1 MGTTGACQ
9 HRPVPPVGIVA
20 NPVSGKDV
28 RRLLTNAGTSTLEE
42 KVGVV
47 RRLLVGAHE
56 AGARRFLVLPEPH
69 GIARRALATLPFAS
83 EVEVADAVAARHH
96 DERDTITAAAALRA
110 AGCAAVVVLGGD
122 GTNRA
127 VALGWPDVPVLPIS
141 TGTNNAFPLAL
152 EPTVAGAASGHLACG
167 RAEGVQVATPSKVV
181 RISVEGE
188 GDDLALVDAVLLR
201 APATDIGLLK
211 PFEPGA
217 LALAVLARAE
227 PAAVGVSSLGGVLDP
242 VSPDDEHGLVV
253 RCAPPGSAGAR
264 TVRAPLAPGTY
275 VDVGVTGCELLSPGE
290 RVAVA
295 GPGLLAFDGDRRR
308 VLAPGQ
314 RAELRVERSGPR
326 VVDVPAVLALEE
338 VRRHWHRM

>member
-1 MGTTGACQ
+1 M
-9 HRPVPPVGIVA
+9 RPVGIVA

-28 RRLLTNAGTSTLEE
+28 RRLLTNAGTSTLED

-69 GIARRALATLPFAS
+69 GIVRRALATLPFAPDL
-83 EVEVADAVAARHH
+83 EVADAVAARHH
-96 DERDTITAAAALRA
+96 DERDTVAAAGALRA

-152 EPTVAGAASGHLACG
+152 EPTVAGAAAGHLACG
-167 RAEGVQVATPSKVV
+167 RVDVARVAARSKVV
-181 RISVEGE
+181 RVGLDGE

-201 APATDIGLLK
+201 APASEIGSLK

-217 LALAVLARAE
+217 LVLAVLARAE
-227 PAAVGVSSLGGVLDP
+227 AAAVGVSSLGAVLGP
-242 VSPDDEHGLVV
+242 VSTADDHGLVV
-253 RCAPPGSAGAR
+253 RCDAAGSDGAR

-275 VDVGVTGCELLSPGE
+275 ADVGVVGWDRLALGQPVTVS
-290 RVAVA
+290 

-308 VLAPGQ
+308 VLVDGRQ
-314 RAELRVERSGPR
+314 AELRVERSGPW
-326 VVDVPAVLALEE
+326 VVDVGALLALDE
-338 VRRHWHRM
+338 VRHHWRRP